1 MTTIKYMLY
10 LAVVSFLSFL
20 GGRFFSRSKINPD
33 RFPFAPFAWE
43 KNGRFYDSM
52 GIRQWHNKLPDM
64 SRILPFA
71 MPSKKVPAGATVEQL
86 DNMVRETCIAE
97 VVHWFLVPA
106 GLPGLIIWPSGINT
120 FLWLLNSVCNLP
132 FVAAQR
138 YNRPRLQRLR
148 QRLS

>member
-52 GIRQWHNKLPDM
+52 GIRQWHNKLLMFTVALIEP
-64 SRILPFA
+64 RKKLPS
-71 MPSKKVPAGATVEQL
+71 P
-86 DNMVRETCIAE
+86 
-97 VVHWFLVPA
+97 
-106 GLPGLIIWPSGINT
+106 
-120 FLWLLNSVCNLP
+120 
-132 FVAAQR
+132 
-138 YNRPRLQRLR
+138 
-148 QRLS
+148 